1 MTGSYTQSS
10 TSTFTITHARHMAA
24 KLAADL
30 KRMQRFYGAP
40 SDDRIAAYE
49 TEVVEL
55 LKAGY
60 LDTVTYGFK
69 RGDNWIEPTLDRKH
83 V

>member
-55 LKAGY
+55 LKAGCWRASRTDP
-60 LDTVTYGFK
+60 LSAVM
-69 RGDNWIEPTLDRKH
+69 RG
-83 V
+83 